1 MSHIT
6 GQDGG
11 KMNQFGGVTK
21 IFNNNYVFNEY
32 FRLY

>member
-1 MSHIT
+1 MSHIMD
-6 GQDGG
+6 QDGD
-11 KMNQFGGVTK
+11 KMNLFGGVTK